1 MDAILGTVIA
11 LVISMLSLGGVVAW
25 GKIGVE
31 NVQTAATANQQ
42 LIFNK
47 ATQQYVQDYGT
58 QIASTATATVPVT
71 ISAATL
77 AAAGYLP
84 SGTSGVN
91 PFGQTWQAQVL
102 QPTPGALQTL
112 VTSQGG
118 IPISNTKQL
127 VQIAAQA
134 GAQGGY
140 VPYPGQAGD
149 ATLNANTAYGS
160 YGAWKLPLANYTNPG
175 SGHLASL
182 LAFTNVQS
190 NNSYLYRVQVPGHPE
205 LNQMQ
210 TSIDLNSNDL
220 NNVRNVN
227 AQTAAVSNSL
237 TSSGENYLTATAAN
251 GAACAVVIRG
261 SIRTNTNGSG
271 LVICDGAFWQP
282 IGTAIS
288 NITAGVT
295 TCSVPGQLATGSN
308 QRGYVCRGG
317 VYIPIDTAFGTI
329 TTLRKINNVIDGM
342 TFTKDSCPGGTPWAL
357 YTPANFI
364 INVTGDVLPPI
375 EGAYFMANDGGT
387 YWAAQASGRSPS
399 AWYSGNNTSMLGGQ
413 LVGTFTT
420 GCAY

>member
-1 MDAILGTVIA
+1 MDAILGTVVA
-11 LVISMLSLGGVVAW
+11 LVISMLSLGGIVAW
-25 GKIGVE
+25 GKVGVE
-31 NVQTAATANQQ
+31 NVQTAATANQM

-102 QPTPGALQTL
+102 QPTPGSLQTL
-112 VTSQGG
+112 VSSQGG
-118 IPISNTKQL
+118 NPISNTKQL

-160 YGAWKLPLANYTNPG
+160 YGAWKLPMANYTNPG

-210 TSIDLNSNDL
+210 TSIDLKGNDL
-220 NNVRNVN
+220 NNVGKVN
-227 AQTAAVSNSL
+227 AQTATVSSSL
-237 TSSGENYLTATAAN
+237 TSNGENYLNAKAAN
-251 GAACAVVIRG
+251 GTACSNTTLG

-271 LVICDGAFWQP
+271 LVICDGALWQP
-282 IGTAIS
+282 IGTAVS
-288 NITAGVT
+288 GVANGMACAG
-295 TCSVPGQLATGSN
+295 PGKLATGSD

-317 VYIPIDTAFGTI
+317 VYVSLDTAFGTI
-329 TTLRKINNVIDGM
+329 TTLRKINNVTDGM
-342 TFTKDSCPGGTPWAL
+342 TFGKDSCPGGTAWAL
-357 YTPANFI
+357 FTPANFI
-364 INVTGDVLPPI
+364 INVTGDILPPI
-375 EGAYFMANDGGT
+375 QGAYFMAIDQGAT
-387 YWAAQASGRSPS
+387 WYAQASGRSPS
-399 AWYSGNNTSMLGGQ
+399 AWYGGNNTGALGGQ
-413 LVGTFTT
+413 LVGTLTT